1 MVRIRETDSNRAG
14 KSLPFE
20 TLMQVLVW
28 TLLSP
33 AVEGEPPLVV
43 LDDDEM
49 NCDYDCGDLESRH
62 RWHRC

>member
-1 MVRIRETDSNRAG
+1 MVQTRETDSNHAG
-14 KSLPFE
+14 KSLPFV

-28 TLLSP
+28 MLLSS

-43 LDDDEM
+43 LDDGEM
-49 NCDYDCGDLESRH
+49 NCDYGCGDLESRL